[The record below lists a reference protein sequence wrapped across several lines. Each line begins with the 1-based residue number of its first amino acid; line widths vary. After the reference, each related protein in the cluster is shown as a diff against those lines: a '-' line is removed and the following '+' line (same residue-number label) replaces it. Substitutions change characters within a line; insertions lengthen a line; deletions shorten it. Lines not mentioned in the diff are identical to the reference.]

1 MPAAATTATAV
12 AAADDNDD
20 DVAVLIRYVTR
31 RYTGHHGDSLQR
43 DEPLTQMPKFIR
55 SFQQVAPLE
64 EAWLLAGAWLQG
76 DVLSSDTDE
85 T

>member
-1 MPAAATTATAV
+1 MLAAATTATAV
-12 AAADDNDD
+12 ASDDDDD

-43 DEPLTQMPKFIR
+43 GEPLTRTPKFIR
-55 SFQQVAPLE
+55 SCQQVAPLE
-64 EAWLLAGAWLQG
+64 EAWLPGG
-76 DVLSSDTDE
+76 VLSSDTDE